1 MTIAGGRAPAVVTLA
16 FLLAAGLPAPSRA
29 QRSVDAAAPAASS
42 PQPVLSPADAA
53 LQARQDQLASA
64 IVKRDAQAVRALL
77 RSGLNPNFNFNDLL
91 PRGRSFESPLTL
103 SIFRGHLDIA
113 RILVEGGADPRR
125 KDGEGRSPIHQAR
138 SAEAVK
144 LLVEAGADLDARD
157 KHGQTAVVSALERGD
172 LIVVDTLVA
181 QGARLEVPAGGK
193 DLFVRALESRKPELI
208 AALLDRG
215 VDPRAPPTQALWLL
229 IESGD
234 TERAKLLIGR
244 GADPNAAKGRETLLT
259 RALFRQRW
267 EISEALVDAGASVK
281 LADSASCGASFR
293 DCPSIQLAKLASV
306 NPKTLARLK
315 AKGLDLDAVGRD
327 GHTALTSIVVD
338 RTLAVR
344 ALRPDGTL
352 GAGIPAPDNVA
363 RAKAL
368 LDLGADANRKYR
380 EATPLM
386 LAIATPGGPREMAG
400 MLLGFGARI
409 EVEATIPKPDRDRAD
424 PTGPGGAPIT
434 NDQGLFTGMKVG
446 PLTWAMFFGRPD
458 IAVRLVERDR
468 NMSRADR
475 DLLYFA
481 AATGHWDLVT
491 AALPYAKQVD
501 AADRAD
507 RTPLMFAAHAGQ
519 VEVVR
524 ALLAAGARVNAR
536 SARDWPPLLE
546 TDLRAAIAGHPSRP
560 ALVGGYTALRAARE
574 RGHPEVAKLLEAAGG
589 RE

>member
-1 MTIAGGRAPAVVTLA
+1 MTMAGGRALAVASLA
-16 FLLAAGLPAPSRA
+16 FLLAAGLPAPSHA
-29 QRSVDAAAPAASS
+29 QRSEGAAAPANSS

-53 LQARQDQLASA
+53 LQARQDQFASA
-64 IVKRDAQAVRALL
+64 IVKRDAQAVRAML

-103 SIFRGHLDIA
+103 AIFRGHLDIA
-113 RILVEGGADPRR
+113 RILIEGGADPRR

-144 LLVEAGADLDARD
+144 LLVEAGADLEARD
-157 KHGQTAVVSALERGD
+157 KHGKTAAVSALERGD
-172 LIVVDTLVA
+172 LAAVDTLVA
-181 QGARLEVPAGGK
+181 QGARLEIPAGGK
-193 DLFVRALESRKPELI
+193 DLFVLAIESGKPELI

-215 VDPRAPPTQALWLL
+215 VDPRSPPTKALWLL
-229 IESGD
+229 IDSGD
-234 TERAKLLIGR
+234 TERATLLIRR
-244 GADPNAAKGRETLLT
+244 GADPNAT
-259 RALFRQRW
+259 RDQGTILAHALFRKRW
-267 EISEALVDAGASVK
+267 EIAGALVDAGAS
-281 LADSASCGASFR
+281 LRPFDPPSCGASFR
-293 DCPSIQLAKLASV
+293 HCPSIELARLASFD
-306 NPKTLARLK
+306 PATLARLK
-315 AKGLDLDAVGRD
+315 SKGLDLDAVGRD

-344 ALRPDGTL
+344 AVRPDGTL

-380 EATPLM
+380 GATPLM
-386 LAIATPGGPREMAG
+386 LAIGTPGVSREMAG

-409 EVEATIPKPDRDRAD
+409 EVEATIPKPDRSRAD
-424 PTGPGGAPIT
+424 PVGSGETPIT
-434 NDQGLFTGMKVG
+434 NDQGLFTGMKMG
-446 PLTWAMFFGRPD
+446 PLTWSLFFGRPD
-458 IAVRLVERDR
+458 IAVRLLERDR
-468 NMSRADR
+468 IVSRADR

-481 AATGHWDLVT
+481 ASAGQWDLVK
-491 AALPYAKQVD
+491 AALPQAKEVD

-519 VEVVR
+519 MDVVR
-524 ALLAAGARVNAR
+524 ALLAAGAKVNAR
-536 SARDWPPLLE
+536 SAREWPPLLE

-574 RGHPEVAKLLEAAGG
+574 RGHQEVAKVLEAAGG

>member
-1 MTIAGGRAPAVVTLA
+1 
-16 FLLAAGLPAPSRA
+16 
-29 QRSVDAAAPAASS
+29 VDAAAPATSS

-53 LQARQDQLASA
+53 LQARQDQFASA

-103 SIFRGHLDIA
+103 AIYRGHLDIA
-113 RILVEGGADPRR
+113 RILIEGGADPRR

-138 SAEAVK
+138 SAGAVK
-144 LLVEAGADLDARD
+144 LLVEAGADLEARD
-157 KHGQTAVVSALERGD
+157 KHGQTAAASALERGD
-172 LIVVDTLVA
+172 LAAVDTLVA

-193 DLFVRALESRKPELI
+193 DFFVRAIESRNPQMI
-208 AALLDRG
+208 QALLDRG
-215 VDPRAPPTQALWLL
+215 VDPRSPPTKALWLL
-229 IESGD
+229 IDSGD
-234 TERAKLLIGR
+234 TERAKLLVQR
-244 GADPNAAKGRETLLT
+244 GADPNATRDQGSLLAH
-259 RALFRQRW
+259 ALFRKRW
-267 EISEALVDAGASVK
+267 EIAGALVDAGAS
-281 LADSASCGASFR
+281 LGPADPPACGVGFR
-293 DCPSIQLAKLASV
+293 HCPSIELARLASFD
-306 NPKTLARLK
+306 PKTLARLK
-315 AKGLDLDAVGRD
+315 AKGLDLDAVARD

-338 RTLAVR
+338 RTPAVR

-352 GAGIPAPDNVA
+352 GAGIPAPDNIA

-386 LAIATPGGPREMAG
+386 LAIGTPGVPREMAD

-409 EVEATIPKPDRDRAD
+409 EVEATIPKPGRERAD
-424 PTGPGGAPIT
+424 PAGSGEAPIT

-468 NMSRADR
+468 IVSRADR
-475 DLLYFA
+475 DLLCFA
-481 AATGHWDLVT
+481 AATGHWDLVMG
-491 AALPYAKQVD
+491 ALPYTREAD

-507 RTPLMFAAHAGQ
+507 RTPLLFAAHAGQ
-519 VEVVR
+519 ADVVR
-524 ALLAAGARVNAR
+524 ALLSAGAKVNVR
-536 SARDWPPLLE
+536 SARNWPPLLE
-546 TDLRAAIAGHPSRP
+546 ADLLSALSGHPSRP
-560 ALVGGYTALRAARE
+560 TLVGGYTALRAARE
-574 RGHPEVAKLLEAAGG
+574 RGHQEVAKFLEAAGG